1 MSIVPL
7 IRSARATV
15 SGLPPGFWWLWLST
29 LVNRTGAF
37 VLTFLSLFLTQELG
51 FSGWYAGLVVALHGL
66 GGIAGSPLG
75 GMLSDRWGRRPT
87 MVTGHLAAAACAAAL
102 AVVTSPWAVAAVVLV
117 MGVAMQ
123 SVRPAI
129 GATIADQVPE
139 HDRRRAY
146 ALNYWALNLGFAIAA
161 TGGGAALVFGYRALF
176 VAEAVA
182 VVLCALIV
190 FMRLPETRPEAAVGT
205 DGESTAEPR
214 LTTLDVLRDGPFRT
228 LVLLSLLVCT
238 VFSTPW
244 VGLPLTMTSQGLE
257 PDAYGMVIAVNGV
270 VIVGFQL
277 LVNRI
282 TDKRS
287 PVALLVV
294 SSLLFAAGTG
304 ATALA
309 GSPVA
314 FAATVVVWTIGEMVY
329 IPVNAA
335 ATARLAPVHARGRYQ
350 GVMGMAWGVGG
361 FVAPVLAGWIATGPG
376 PAALWIGCAV
386 VALIAAV
393 GYGTLLRR
401 ALGSDERERGAV
413 AGGAGGAGGAGPV
426 AAVGA
431 DGSVEAVGPA
441 GADRPAGAV
450 GPEAA
455 GRVDA
460 AVVKVPAQ
468 KTAADAVAPAAVVPA
483 AGAATASA
491 AAGAGDGGAAAGR
504 AGAV

>member
-7 IRSARATV
+7 IRSARRTV
-15 SGLPPGFWWLWLST
+15 SGLPGGFWWLWLST

-87 MVTGHLAAAACAAAL
+87 MVTGHLAAAACAASL
-102 AVVTSPWAVAAVVLV
+102 AVVTSPWAVAAVVLL

-161 TGGGAALVFGYRALF
+161 IGGGAALFLGYRTLF
-176 VAEAVA
+176 LLEAVA
-182 VVLCALIV
+182 TTLCALIV
-190 FMRLPETRPEAAVGT
+190 FVRLPETRPEVPLDA
-205 DGESTAEPR
+205 DGKREAGPR

-244 VGLPLTMTSQGLE
+244 VGLPLTMTHQGLSAE
-257 PDAYGMVIAVNGV
+257 SYGVVIAVNGV

-282 TDKRS
+282 TEKRS
-287 PVALLVV
+287 PVALLVT
-294 SSLLFAAGTG
+294 SSLLFAVGTG
-304 ATALA
+304 ATALV
-309 GSPVA
+309 GTQLM
-314 FAATVVVWTIGEMVY
+314 FAVTVVVWTIGEMVY
-329 IPVNAA
+329 VPVNAA

-350 GVMGMAWGVGG
+350 GVMGMAWSIGG
-361 FVAPVLAGWIATGPG
+361 FIAPVTAGWVVEGPG
-376 PAALWIGCAV
+376 PEALWFGCAA
-386 VALIAAV
+386 VAMVAAA
-393 GYGTLLRR
+393 GYALLLRR
-401 ALGSDERERGAV
+401 ALSGEEPAGEPV
-413 AGGAGGAGGAGPV
+413 AGGVAASGSGASGSGASGSGASEAARAVVPRDAGKAPAAAASQAPPV
-426 AAVGA
+426 AVP
-431 DGSVEAVGPA
+431 SQTGPA
-441 GADRPAGAV
+441 TA
-450 GPEAA
+450 PEAA
-455 GRVDA
+455 S
-460 AVVKVPAQ
+460 
-468 KTAADAVAPAAVVPA
+468 
-483 AGAATASA
+483 AGAREGS
-491 AAGAGDGGAAAGR
+491 GAAAG
-504 AGAV
+504 GGTKGEVSAV

>member
-1 MSIVPL
+1 M
-7 IRSARATV
+7 
-15 SGLPPGFWWLWLST
+15 SGLPGGFWWLWLST

-87 MVTGHLAAAACAAAL
+87 MVTGHLAAAAGAASL
-102 AVVTSPWAVAAVVLV
+102 AVVTSPWAVAAVVLL

-161 TGGGAALVFGYRALF
+161 TGGGAALFLGYRTLF
-176 VAEAVA
+176 LIEAVA
-182 VVLCALIV
+182 TALCAVIV
-190 FMRLPETRPEAAVGT
+190 FVRLPETRPEAPVNA
-205 DGESTAEPR
+205 DGERSAAPR

-244 VGLPLTMTSQGLE
+244 VGLPLTMTSTGLAPE
-257 PDAYGMVIAVNGV
+257 SYGVVIAVNGV
-270 VIVGFQL
+270 VIVVFQL

-282 TDKRS
+282 TEGRS
-287 PVALLVV
+287 TIGLLVV
-294 SSLLFAAGTG
+294 SALLFALGTG

-309 GSPVA
+309 DTPLL

-350 GVMGMAWGVGG
+350 GVMGMAWSVGG
-361 FVAPVLAGWIATGPG
+361 FVAPVTAGWVVEGPG
-376 PAALWIGCAV
+376 PDVLWLGCAA
-386 VALIAAV
+386 VAVLAAV
-393 GYGTLLRR
+393 GYVVLLRR
-401 ALGSDERERGAV
+401 ALGGDDAAGGAV
-413 AGGAGGAGGAGPV
+413 AAGASRGTVAAGRSLEGTKAAAAAGAAGGAGAGAGGGT
-426 AAVGA
+426 
-431 DGSVEAVGPA
+431 
-441 GADRPAGAV
+441 
-450 GPEAA
+450 AA
-455 GRVDA
+455 GRGGDGRGES
-460 AVVKVPAQ
+460 P
-468 KTAADAVAPAAVVPA
+468 D
-483 AGAATASA
+483 GAATAAEGTATAVSA
-491 AAGAGDGGAAAGR
+491 G
-504 AGAV
+504 